1 VVVGAAAAAGGYL
14 LGSSDD
20 DGDDAA
26 VPETTTR
33 SEAEASMP
41 AGWKLCSNER
51 YGYALGYPSDWHVPA
66 LSAESQ
72 CTFFDPAPIQLPE
85 SSDAFGATLEVAP
98 VQQSYEQ
105 LVASLADA
113 RFEEVLERREL
124 TISGR
129 RAVKVVS
136 RATGEGLLDRGTESA
151 TYVVDHSPEPPLLL
165 RTIKRPNANWEERLR
180 LLDEAART
188 LILFE
193 PEQAAAEES
202 PPDSVL
208 RKRAAMLAAA
218 ETGDYEG
225 LAELTDPTEFE
236 YTFGEPVDGGPAA
249 YWLEAER
256 SGEVPT
262 PADALAMILRMPY
275 TLSRGIYVW
284 PFAYDTTEGE
294 LTSYERGLLKPLG
307 RGGAF
312 SDGYLGWRAGIRP
325 DGRWV
330 FFLAGD

>member
-1 VVVGAAAAAGGYL
+1 VVVGAAAAAGGFL
-14 LGSSDD
+14 LGSWEDD
-20 DGDDAA
+20 SGDET
-26 VPETTTR
+26 VTETTAP
-33 SEAEASMP
+33 SAVSMP
-41 AGWKLCSNER
+41 AGWRLCSNER
-51 YGYALGYPSDWHVPA
+51 YGYALGYPSDWHAPA

-105 LVASLADA
+105 VVTSLGDE

-129 RAVKVVS
+129 PAVRVVS
-136 RATGEGLLDRGTESA
+136 QATGEGLLEAGTESA
-151 TYVVDHSPEPPLLL
+151 SYVVDRNPEPPLLL
-165 RTIKRPNANWEERLR
+165 RTVRRPNSNWEERLR

-188 LILFE
+188 LVLFE
-193 PEQAAAEES
+193 PERAAEEEA
-202 PPDSVL
+202 PPDAVL
-208 RKRAAMLAAA
+208 RKRAAMVAAA
-218 ETGDYEG
+218 ETADYDG
-225 LAELTDPTEFE
+225 LAELSDPSGFE
-236 YTFGEPVDGGPAA
+236 YTFGGPVEGGPAE
-249 YWLEAER
+249 YWREAEGR
-256 SGEVPT
+256 GEVPT

-284 PFAYDTTEGE
+284 PFAYDKTESE

-307 RGGAF
+307 SGGAF

-330 FFLAGD
+330 FFVAGD